1 MTQPRNPS
9 AVVWDWRRSGAA
21 EDRAAQARDQEAA
34 AARRRG
40 LIGAAVGFTVAALF
54 YFVLE
59 WRIMAAVV
67 AAVTFLLTVLA
78 LAAPLT
84 AYKRVT
90 GWLDRFAHAV
100 GVAVTWVLM
109 TVLYYVV
116 FLPVGLFLRLR
127 GRLGITHG
135 PEPGRPTYWR
145 ATAESAGRAKT
156 LDSYRKQF

>member
-1 MTQPRNPS
+1 M
-9 AVVWDWRRSGAA
+9 VWDWRRSGAPGA
-21 EDRAAQARDQEAA
+21 RAQDQEAA

-40 LIGAAVGFTVAALF
+40 LIGAAVGFAVAALF
-54 YFVLE
+54 YLVLE

-90 GWLDRFAHAV
+90 GWIDRFAHGV

-109 TVLYYVV
+109 TVLYYAV

-127 GRLGITHG
+127 GRLGITRG

-145 ATAESAGRAKT
+145 STADRARM